1 MALVTVTLT
10 NDNEQN
16 VPINVGSTSSWTA
29 MTRIN
34 LLDDMMRNFPCE
46 QTADCD
52 DGVAAPLTS
61 FLAGIKVKKMKT
73 VRIRRLVITAEE
85 EIVVA
90 GHQIVG
96 NRITWMAERSN
107 LGWEGRGGG
116 IVSVPGASNDPPR
129 NGGTRRGENRCY
141 L

>member
-1 MALVTVTLT
+1 
-10 NDNEQN
+10 
-16 VPINVGSTSSWTA
+16 
-29 MTRIN
+29 MTTIN
-34 LLDDMMRNFPCE
+34 LLDDMMRNFSCE

-107 LGWEGRGGG
+107 LGWKGRGGG
-116 IVSVPGASNDPPR
+116 NCVRSSRFQRSAEEWRDSEGRKSLLFVGQSLSVRFFFGRTAR
-129 NGGTRRGENRCY
+129 I
-141 L
+141 